1 MGHVDAVVQDVRG
14 GRAGRR
20 VGEHDALGEGRVR
33 GGESGGGGGL
43 VGRRLGEGRRDGRG
57 VGHVRRGGH
66 HSLHHLLLLDAGRG
80 GGPPAGPHAWVGRVG
95 VVLGPWTLQVVL
107 KSTVQVSVV

>member
-66 HSLHHLLLLDAGRG
+66 HSLHHLLLLDAWRRGR
-80 GGPPAGPHAWVGRVG
+80 PPSSPHARVGRV
-95 VVLGPWTLQVVL
+95 
-107 KSTVQVSVV
+107 